1 MSLEGT
7 WKFTH
12 SYKGIPSY
20 HFFANLGANGSMSV
34 PDFPQFFGIWTQLGP
49 SNQVALAIAD
59 STKPSITSY
68 VGNVGSGNM
77 GGLMTGGSG
86 CPVSKTISGSW
97 FATKHELIDVPQGA
111 PGLPD

>member
-7 WKFTH
+7 WKITH
-12 SYKGIPSY
+12 SFKGIPSY
-20 HFFANLGANGSMSV
+20 HFFANFGANGSISV
-34 PDFPQFFGIWTQLGP
+34 QDHPQFFGTWTQLGA

-68 VGNVGSGNM
+68 VGNVAFGSM

-97 FATKHELIDVPQGA
+97 IAIQQELVEAPQGA